1 MYLKRGIENKILEAS
16 KQFACITLYGP
27 RQVGKSTL
35 FNNLFPN
42 IKSVSLDDLEIRSYA
57 KRDPKGFLK
66 YYGTPLFIDEIQKV
80 PELLDYIKIEIDNL
94 KQEVVKGNSSLKL
107 LYLLSGSNQYA
118 IQKAVSESL
127 AGRTCIFNLLS
138 FSFNELSKR
147 NESNA
152 FNPNVDVLR
161 EKEKL
166 LNNKYRSR
174 KEIFE
179 DIFKGGMPEYN
190 LSNIDRDFF
199 FKSYIS
205 TYIEKDVRLAI
216 SEDKELIFLDFM
228 KYVALRTACQVDY
241 SEVSRS
247 LGIDSRTCKG
257 WFSILETSGIIK
269 LIEPYAK
276 NKSDRI
282 VKTSKMYFMDT
293 GLCSYLAGI
302 PTSEILEKSA
312 FAGAF
317 YETYVVSE
325 IIKSYLNNYKNTDS
339 IYYFRDKDQHE
350 VDLIID
356 NFDSITPIEIK
367 KGINPVSSSK
377 NFKILEK
384 YGIKINTGLVID
396 SSDKVFPI
404 NDSVYYC
411 PIDLIGL

>member
-1 MYLKRGIENKILEAS
+1 MYLKRDIENKILEAS
-16 KQFACITLYGP
+16 KEFACITLYGP

-35 FNNLFPN
+35 IEKLFPN
-42 IKSVSLDDLEIRSYA
+42 ITHVSLDDIEIRSYA

-66 YYGTPLFIDEIQKV
+66 YYGTPLFIDEIQKAT
-80 PELLDYIKIEIDNL
+80 ELLDYIKIEIDNL
-94 KQEVVKGNSSLKL
+94 KKEVVFNNAQLKL
-107 LYLLSGSNQYA
+107 LYLLTGSNQYA
-118 IQKAVSESL
+118 IQKGVSESL
-127 AGRTCIFNLLS
+127 TGRTCVFDLLS
-138 FSFNELSKR
+138 FSYNEITQR
-147 NESNA
+147 EEA
-152 FNPNVDVLR
+152 HEFNPNIDVLR

-174 KEIFE
+174 REIFE
-179 DIFKGGMPEYN
+179 DIFKGGMPEYVLN
-190 LSNIDRDFF
+190 NTNRDSF

-205 TYIEKDVRLAI
+205 TYIEKDVRQII

-228 KYVALRTACQVDY
+228 KYLALRTSCQVDY

-276 NKSDRI
+276 NRSDRI

-293 GLCSYLAGI
+293 GLCAYLAGI

-325 IIKSYLNNYKNTDS
+325 IIKSYYNSNKNS
-339 IYYFRDKDQHE
+339 SFIYYFRDKDQHE
-350 VDLIID
+350 IDLIID

-367 KGINPVSSSK
+367 KGINPVSHNK
-377 NFKILEK
+377 NFKVLEK
-384 YGIKINTGLVID
+384 YGVKVNTGLVID

-404 NDSVYYC
+404 NDCVYYC